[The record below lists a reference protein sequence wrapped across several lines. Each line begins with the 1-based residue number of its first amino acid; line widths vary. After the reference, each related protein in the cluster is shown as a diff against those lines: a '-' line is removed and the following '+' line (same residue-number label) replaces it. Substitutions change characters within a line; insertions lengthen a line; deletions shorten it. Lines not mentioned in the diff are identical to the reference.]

1 MGDRNS
7 WSRTSINNQRLSQ
20 EEFDLLNLKYGL
32 KYRSISEF
40 ESLSIPKRK
49 WVLAMMAIA
58 YKRGEQKELGNK

>member
-7 WSRTSINNQRLSQ
+7 WSRASINNQRLSQ
-20 EEFDLLNLKYGL
+20 EEFDILSLKYGL

-58 YKRGEQKELGNK
+58 YKRGKQKESGNK

>member
-7 WSRTSINNQRLSQ
+7 WSRASINNQRLSQ
-20 EEFDLLNLKYGL
+20 EEFDLLSLKYGL

-58 YKRGEQKELGNK
+58 YKRGEQKESGNK